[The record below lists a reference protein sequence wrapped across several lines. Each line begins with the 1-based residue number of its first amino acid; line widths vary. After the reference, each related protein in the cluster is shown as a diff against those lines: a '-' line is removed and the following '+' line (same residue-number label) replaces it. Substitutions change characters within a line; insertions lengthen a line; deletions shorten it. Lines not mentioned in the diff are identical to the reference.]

1 MVDLDSIVAP
11 SDLSDPADRFRPDG
25 VALVTGA
32 GGGIG
37 RATAYDF
44 AATGV
49 DVALTDR
56 RTDSLHEVEA
66 AIEEAF
72 DVGVHAVAGDVTDPD
87 DVDRMVEGTVDA
99 LGGLDVLV
107 NVAGGAAKHSTAD
120 LSPADWDAI
129 QDVNLKAPHLT
140 ARAAYPH
147 LRDGGAVVNLS
158 STVATYGS
166 PWMSHYAAAKA
177 GVRKLTRSLATEWA
191 DDDVRVNAVS
201 PGPILTATAVH
212 NFEPEADEALVARV
226 GDRSVVDR
234 DIGDVS
240 EVADAILFLASPAAS
255 HLTGLT
261 IPVAGVPP
269 SIEDVSVAK
278 RA

>member
-1 MVDLDSIVAP
+1 MVDMDSIVAP
-11 SDLSDPADRFRPDG
+11 SDLFDPAERFRPDG

-37 RATAYDF
+37 RATAFDF
-44 AATGV
+44 AAAGV

-56 RTDSLHEVEA
+56 RADALQAVES
-66 AIEEAF
+66 AIETSFE
-72 DVGVHAVAGDVTDPD
+72 VGLHTVAGDLTDIN
-87 DVDRMVEGTVDA
+87 DVDRVVEETVDE

-107 NVAGGAAKHSTAD
+107 NVAGGGAKHSTPKIAP
-120 LSPADWDAI
+120 SDWDFV
-129 QDVNLKAPHLT
+129 QDNNLKAPHLT
-140 ARAAYPH
+140 AKAAYSH
-147 LRDGGAVVNLS
+147 LRGGGAVVNLS

-177 GVRKLTRSLATEWA
+177 GVRSLTRSLATEWA
-191 DDDVRVNAVS
+191 GDDIRVNAVS
-201 PGPILTATAVH
+201 PGPILTLSASR
-212 NFEPEADEALVARV
+212 NFELETDEDLVARV
-226 GDRSVVDR
+226 RDRSVVDR
-234 DIGDVS
+234 DVGDVS